1 MLVLV
6 VDFALVIFA
15 AVDDMIFDT
24 FSPLL
29 VTGKA
34 GTPLDPAVILLLLYY
49 SAAILIVGVFDTV
62 VI

>member
-1 MLVLV
+1 M
-6 VDFALVIFA
+6 VIFA